1 MTFAPGSFAWLL
13 AHDLRLSTRQLV
25 QFMARWSLLK
35 TLAMLV
41 AGFVGMHAFAWGIL
55 EMRSTMPGLFTPQA
69 MVTAIVGA
77 LLWMIAQGLLG
88 ATRSLYERGSLELL
102 LSSPLAQW
110 KTVFSRALSIAVTSA
125 VALSP
130 ILLPLANVAAFQD
143 GTTWLAMYPVLA
155 SMALVGTAIGLVVA
169 IGLFSAVGARRAR
182 QISQFAAAII
192 AGGFALVIQLGF
204 LLPKATAAQTSAWF
218 ASKQL
223 ALSAT
228 VSQSYVGLDGIL
240 RGEVPSLVL
249 VLMAALAIFSVAVAA
264 FSGSFARASQVA
276 AGNSDDGAAGKMQPF
291 KFGPANA
298 LRRKEWRLL
307 TRDPNLFAQLGL
319 QIVYTLPL
327 AVILVRSPKEIMPAL
342 VVTPLVVV
350 LAAQIAASLAWI
362 TVSGEDAPDMIATAP
377 ITPNQT
383 GLAKLTAIAA
393 PLGIILLLPMLA
405 LMTIAPKA
413 MIYAITFSAAAA
425 CSTAVINF
433 WNPMPGNRRS
443 MLRRHS
449 QSKLIAIAEHS
460 LAMLWA
466 VAVVM
471 ALVDL
476 RFALVPLAVIGIV
489 MWLLKPKQAAAR
501 NDVKKSSVRPRH
513 LIANASNC

>member
-1 MTFAPGSFAWLL
+1 MTLAPGSFGWLL
-13 AHDLRLSTRQLV
+13 AHDLRLSTRQFA
-25 QFMARWSLLK
+25 QFMARWSPLK
-35 TLAMLV
+35 TAAMLT
-41 AGFVGMHAFAWGIL
+41 AGLIGMHAFAWGIL
-55 EMRSTMPGLFTPQA
+55 EMRPIMPGLFTPQA
-69 MVTAIVGA
+69 TVTAVIGA

-110 KTVFSRALSIAVTSA
+110 KTVFSRALSIAVTSCI
-125 VALSP
+125 ALCP
-130 ILLPLANVAAFQD
+130 ILLPLANVAALQENM
-143 GTTWLAMYPVLA
+143 TWLAMYPLLA
-155 SMALVGTAIGLVVA
+155 SMALIGTAIGLVVA
-169 IGLFSAVGARRAR
+169 IALFSAVGARRAR
-182 QISQFAAAII
+182 RISQFAAAII

-204 LLPKATAAQTSAWF
+204 LLPKATAAKTSAWF
-218 ASKQL
+218 AAKQL
-223 ALSAT
+223 SVSDYA
-228 VSQSYVGLDGIL
+228 SQSYVGLDGIA
-240 RGEVPSLVL
+240 RGEVPTLLLVL
-249 VLMAALAIFSVAVAA
+249 IASLAIFAAAVAA
-264 FSGSFARASQVA
+264 FSGSFARASQTA
-276 AGNSDDGAAGKMQPF
+276 AGSSDDAAAGRTQPF
-291 KFGPANA
+291 RFGPGAA

-362 TVSGEDAPDMIATAP
+362 TVSGEDAPDLIATAP
-377 ITPNQT
+377 VAHNQT

-413 MIYAITFSAAAA
+413 TVYAVTFSALAA

-449 QSKLIAIAEHS
+449 QSKVIAIAEHG

-476 RFALVPLAVIGIV
+476 RFALGPIAVIGCV
-489 MWLLKPKQAAAR
+489 MWLLKPKPAAAR
-501 NDVKKSSVRPRH
+501 RGIRWTFAPVRSK
-513 LIANASNC
+513 LVGA

>member
-1 MTFAPGSFAWLL
+1 MKLVPGSFIWLL

-25 QFMARWSLLK
+25 EFMARWSPFK
-35 TLAMLV
+35 TAAMLI
-41 AGFVGMHAFAWGIL
+41 AGLIGMHAFAWGIL
-55 EMRSTMPGLFTPQA
+55 EMRSVMPGLFTPQA
-69 MVTAIVGA
+69 TVTAIAGA
-77 LLWMIAQGLLG
+77 SLWMIAQGLLG

-102 LSSPLAQW
+102 FSSPLAQW
-110 KTVFSRALSIAVTSA
+110 KTVFSRTLSIAVTSV

-130 ILLPLANVAAFQD
+130 ILLPLANVAAIQENA
-143 GTTWLAMYPVLA
+143 TWLAIYPVLA
-155 SMALVGTAIGLVVA
+155 SMALVGTAVGLVIA

-182 QISQFAAAII
+182 RISQFAAALI

-204 LLPKATAAQTSAWF
+204 LLPKAVAAQTSAWF
-218 ASKQL
+218 AAKQL
-223 ALSAT
+223 ALSMS
-228 VSQSYVGLDGIL
+228 VNQSYIGLDGIA
-240 RGEVPSLVL
+240 RGEVPTLL
-249 VLMAALAIFSVAVAA
+249 LILMASMAIFAAAVAA
-264 FSGSFARASQVA
+264 FSGPFARASQAA
-276 AGNSDDGAAGKMQPF
+276 AGNSQDGATGQMQPF
-291 KFGPANA
+291 RFGPAAA

-362 TVSGEDAPDMIATAP
+362 TVSGEDAPDMLATAP
-377 ITPNQT
+377 IAPKQT
-383 GLAKLTAIAA
+383 GIAKLTAIAA
-393 PLGIILLLPMLA
+393 PLGVILLLPMLA
-405 LMTIAPKA
+405 LMAIAPKA
-413 MIYAITFSAAAA
+413 IIYAVAFSALAA
-425 CSTAVINF
+425 CSTALINF

-449 QSKLIAIAEHS
+449 QSKVIAIAEHG

-476 RFALVPLAVIGIV
+476 RFALVPLAVIAGV
-489 MWLLKPKQAAAR
+489 LWLLLPKHVAMHSNMQQFLSR
-501 NDVKKSSVRPRH
+501 RRP
-513 LIANASNC
+513 LFASALR